1 MASRPNGFT
10 LLEMLAALAIFAMV
24 ITVLAQGVHFGLL
37 ATRANARVAAA
48 NDGLNETDL
57 ALRHLIE
64 AIDPGA
70 TDAGQSA
77 LSAGRH
83 AMTFVTHLPNT
94 AGQMSDVPVEATL
107 LVDKRQRIEAVSRWL
122 GHTDVRVTQRH
133 YAFLEAIDL
142 QAELPPG
149 A

>member
-1 MASRPNGFT
+1 MRYDAGGDDLN
-10 LLEMLAALAIFAMV
+10 LALE
-24 ITVLAQGVHFGLL
+24 
-37 ATRANARVAAA
+37 RARRRAEQSTGDPIARV
-48 NDGLNETDL
+48 TCHDL
-57 ALRHLIE
+57 RRT
-64 AIDPGA
+64 GA
-70 TDAGQSA
+70 V
-77 LSAGRH
+77 R
-83 AMTFVTHLPNT
+83 
-94 AGQMSDVPVEATL
+94 L